1 MSDKREPMRTFTKGH
16 PGPHVGDPC
25 WCGARPDDPSP
36 GLEPSKP
43 KTIRVRIAVCVAA
56 DGSWSSC
63 GWSGDRGKQDDSE
76 LASNACDIMP
86 SNAAVHFIEADIP
99 LPQTIE
105 AEVAPGDD
113 RVSIASFAQREAA
126 RFDREAESLNQPGA
140 ARCRAIAGELRT
152 FAAQIK
158 RGDDRSEVQS

>member
-1 MSDKREPMRTFTKGH
+1 MSDI
-16 PGPHVGDPC
+16 
-25 WCGARPDDPSP
+25 
-36 GLEPSKP
+36 KP

-63 GWSGDRGKQDDSE
+63 GWSGDHGKQDDSE

-105 AEVAPGDD
+105 AEV
-113 RVSIASFAQREAA
+113 
-126 RFDREAESLNQPGA
+126 
-140 ARCRAIAGELRT
+140 
-152 FAAQIK
+152 
-158 RGDDRSEVQS
+158 RS